1 MNVILLTI
9 FTFLVAA
16 LQARFPTLWWLGG
29 LRLEFVPA
37 VAAYMALQLPLPR
50 ALGMAALAG
59 LAQDA
64 LSGAPFGISALGYT
78 VVALALN
85 ALREVI
91 DPDMPLMH
99 VATAAVMSVAGAL
112 IAFCVVGFG
121 FGSLVKMVIVAIL
134 AGVIAPPVF
143 LALHWLS
150 RSMTEAR
157 T

>member
-1 MNVILLTI
+1 
-9 FTFLVAA
+9 
-16 LQARFPTLWWLGG
+16 
-29 LRLEFVPA
+29 
-37 VAAYMALQLPLPR
+37 
-50 ALGMAALAG
+50 
-59 LAQDA
+59 